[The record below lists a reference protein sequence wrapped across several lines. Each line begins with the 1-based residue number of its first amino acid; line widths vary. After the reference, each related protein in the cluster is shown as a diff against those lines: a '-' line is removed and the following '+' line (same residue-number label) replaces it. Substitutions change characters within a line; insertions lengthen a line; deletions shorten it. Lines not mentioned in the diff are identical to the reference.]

1 MAKGISGLRVVNW
14 VVWSVSLATTS
25 TRVVAIW
32 SAAAVSKVL
41 SPKEMEPE
49 LSDSRLSQ
57 AEEGG

>member
-1 MAKGISGLRVVNW
+1 
-14 VVWSVSLATTS
+14 VVWSVSWATTS

-41 SPKEMEPE
+41 PPMEMEPE

-57 AEEGG
+57 VEEGG